1 MSSKRNTSTGI
12 HSAKGFSG
20 GIRGALWP
28 VGPAAV
34 GLASALVTG
43 GALAQES
50 TPPPDAPRT
59 ESTAPAPEAPSTKGT
74 ENTFVLPTVQ
84 VQESAEEKS
93 YHAEE
98 SALPRL
104 TRPLVNTPQSVSVVP
119 EQVIEEQYSTT
130 VREALRNVSGI
141 TVSAGEGGRQGD
153 TFNLRGFS
161 AQTDT
166 FRDGVRDL
174 GWFTR
179 DTFNLGGVEVFF
191 GPSAVLFGRGSTGGA
206 VNLVTKKPVRRSQ
219 RSVSLTGGTAPSGR
233 LEADINEALS
243 ERVQV
248 RVNLLGQRANVAGRD
263 HTQENR
269 VGFAPSLAVALAQNT
284 SLEVDY
290 FYQHE
295 ASIPDYG
302 QPYYNGYPVGI
313 SYGVRRDAWYGVK
326 AEDRER
332 VNAHVGTARFQHRFG
347 EGGASS
353 PRLTNTLRLGGVDRF
368 ARPTAPRGLAPATNP
383 LTIGRQRFETNT
395 DNLYLINQTDLRG
408 ELTTGIVKHTANI
421 GLELSRESRDQ
432 DRNNLVGSTT
442 ANLPADLFDPDPAP
456 DLSSV
461 SRVSTG
467 YNTSRQ
473 WDVGVYAADQL
484 EITRYVE
491 VLASARVD
499 VFRTR
504 YSAVSATGEKT
515 DLDNKD
521 TLFNWR
527 LGLVL
532 HPLEK
537 TSVYAMYGTSA
548 NPSAEAG
555 TLANNNA
562 TVDPEKNRIYEI
574 GAKAE
579 LLEERL
585 GVTGSVFR
593 IEKTNARVASADPSV
608 PQLVL
613 DGAQRVQGFNLGVT
627 GTINRY
633 WRVLANY
640 THLDSEILANPN
652 AYLVGQPL
660 PSTPKRSFSLWT
672 TVEPIERLS
681 LGGGAVYQD
690 VTVVNNPASETAVL
704 NKVPNYW
711 RFDAFASYSLWDKLD
726 LQLNVNN
733 LTNKLYYDQYY
744 SGQAVPAAARTAYL
758 TARVRF

>member
-1 MSSKRNTSTGI
+1 MSSKHSTPPGI
-12 HSAKGFSG
+12 RSSKGTQG
-20 GIRGALWP
+20 GVRGALWP
-28 VGPAAV
+28 VGPVAV
-34 GLASALVTG
+34 GLASALATG
-43 GALAQES
+43 GALAQETPGAPVT
-50 TPPPDAPRT
+50 TPPAT
-59 ESTAPAPEAPSTKGT
+59 TVPATPEAPGA
-74 ENTFVLPTVQ
+74 ENTYVLPTVQ
-84 VQESAEEKS
+84 VQEAAEQKE
-93 YHAEE
+93 YNTPE

-119 EQVIEEQYSTT
+119 EQVIEEQFSTT
-130 VREALRNVSGI
+130 VRDALRNVSGI

-191 GPSAVLFGRGSTGGA
+191 GPSSVLFGRGSTGGA
-206 VNLVTKKPVRRSQ
+206 INLVTKKPVRRDL

-233 LEADINEALS
+233 LEADINQVLG
-243 ERVQV
+243 ERVQL
-248 RVNLLGQRANVAGRD
+248 RVNVLGQRANIAGRD
-263 HTQENR
+263 EVQENR
-269 VGFAPSLAVALAQNT
+269 VGFAPSLAVALGQNT

-295 ASIPDYG
+295 SSIPDYG
-302 QPYYNGYPVGI
+302 QPYYRGYPVGI
-313 SYGVRRDAWYGVK
+313 SYDVPRQNWYGVA

-347 EGGASS
+347 EGSAAS
-353 PRLTNTLRLGGVDRF
+353 PRLTNTLRFGGVDRF
-368 ARPTAPRGLAPATNP
+368 ARPTAPRGLAPAVDP
-383 LTIGRQRFETNT
+383 KTIGRQRFQTNT

-408 ELTTGIVKHTANI
+408 ELTTGIARHVANI

-432 DRNNLVGSTT
+432 DRVNLVGSGT
-442 ANLPADLFDPDPAP
+442 ANLPADLFNPDPAP
-456 DLSSV
+456 DLSGV

-467 YNTSRQ
+467 SNTSRQ
-473 WDVGVYAADQL
+473 WDVGVYAADQVQL
-484 EITRYVE
+484 TKYVE

-504 YSAVSATGEKT
+504 YSALSATNERT
-515 DLDNKD
+515 DLENKD

-532 HPLEK
+532 HPLER

-555 TLANNNA
+555 TLANNTA
-562 TVDPEKNRIYEI
+562 TLAPEKNRIYEV
-574 GAKAE
+574 GAKAD

-585 GVTGSVFR
+585 SVSGSVFR
-593 IEKTNARVASADPSV
+593 IEKTNARVTNTDPTLPPV
-608 PQLVL
+608 TL
-613 DGAQRVQGFNLGVT
+613 DGAQRVQGFNVGAT
-627 GTINRY
+627 GTLNRY

-640 THLDSEILANPN
+640 THLNSEILKNSNPL
-652 AYLVGQPL
+652 LVGQEL

-672 TVEPIERLS
+672 TVQPVEQLS

-690 VTVVNNPASETAVL
+690 VTVVNNPATETAVL
-704 NKVPNYW
+704 TQVPNYW
-711 RFDAFASYSLWDKLD
+711 RFDVFASYSPLAWLD

-733 LTNKLYYDQYY
+733 LTNKLFYDQYY
-744 SGQAVPAAARTAYL
+744 AGQAVPAAARTGYL